1 MSRYIE
7 TSTRKMIGA
16 YAGVGALVEDTKGSI
31 LIDSLD
37 EWPFIENIRDK
48 QEYHINDQ
56 RLLERLKNDK
66 GFPEIKCLVRM
77 PPNSN
82 RIGSGIFTQPQ
93 DQNDISTGQ
102 YFPRWMYCE
111 RCKRFNSLK
120 NWFHK
125 WVRVIEQYD
134 HTKSKKIRDLFIPPK
149 CGHCYEDDQNSPKK
163 KSRKYFNLDQYQL
176 TQVRFIMTSSDGEI
190 IDLPWNKW
198 ITLKTDKF
206 NLFTKGDLTT
216 EDLDSIDTCCDNQD
230 LSYIQREQGDF
241 SSIIIKCR
249 NSKCKKQASL
259 EGIFGFSYFNDKS
272 KEFKYKTVI
281 RSSNSVYY
289 PILIHSI
296 YLPNITSINDDDQLK
311 IINWADGNLDVNFIY
326 EALFRKYK
334 ITEIESFLNS
344 IDADSSQKEVDY
356 RRKEYQFILEHNQ
369 YTKPDFTFSH
379 QDVITSDKSLI
390 TNLTKVSRLKMTSI
404 QTGYSRQE
412 PIDVDLFLSGE
423 VERIKPKYTTS
434 KSKNTDFLLGV
445 ENYGEGIFISLDK
458 NPIENY
464 IDKYSLTLNETF
476 LKAQA
481 SSLFENKFSSKEH
494 LGRYIFVHTLSHLL
508 MKELEFT
515 CGYPTVSLSERLFVD
530 NDDMQGVLIFTVA
543 GMDGSYGGLASQ
555 ASPERFNE
563 ILTRAIERSEDC
575 ASDPICYDS
584 TGQGVGEMNQAAC
597 YSCALVAENACES
610 FNSFL
615 DRKIR
620 EFI

>member
-1 MSRYIE
+1 MV
-7 TSTRKMIGA
+7 GA
-16 YAGVGALVEDTKGSI
+16 YAGVGALVEDIKGCI
-31 LIDSLD
+31 LIDSLE
-37 EWPFIENIRDK
+37 EWPFIKSIHSNPD
-48 QEYHINDQ
+48 YHINDN
-56 RLLERLKNDK
+56 RLLDRLKNDK
-66 GFPEIKCLVRM
+66 GFPEIEYLVRM
-77 PPNSN
+77 PPNSTQQFT
-82 RIGSGIFTQPQ
+82 SGVYAQPL
-93 DQNDISTGQ
+93 DRDDVSTGQ
-102 YFPRWMYCE
+102 YFPRWMYCD
-111 RCKRFNSLK
+111 RCERFNSLH
-120 NWFHK
+120 NWFYK
-125 WVRVIEQYD
+125 WDKVIEQYD
-134 HTKSKKIRDLFIPPK
+134 PTKSKKVRDMFTPPK
-149 CGHCYEDDQNSPKK
+149 CGFCYSDDQNNPKK

-176 TQVRFIMTSSDGEI
+176 TQIRFIMTSSDGEI
-190 IDLPWNKW
+190 IDLPWKKW
-198 ITLKTDKF
+198 ITLKTEKF
-206 NLFTKGDLTT
+206 NSFSTGDLTSV
-216 EDLDSIDTCCDNQD
+216 DIDSFDTCCDNQD

-259 EGIFGFSYFNDKS
+259 EGVFGFSYFNDKS

-289 PILIHSI
+289 PILLHSI
-296 YLPNITSINDDDQLK
+296 YLPSTTTISEDDQLK
-311 IINWADGNLDVNFIY
+311 IINWTDSNFDVNFIY
-326 EALFRKYK
+326 EALFKKYE

-344 IDADSSQKEVDY
+344 IDADSAQKEVDY
-356 RRKEYQFILEHNQ
+356 RRKEYQFILEHSQ
-369 YTKPDFTFSH
+369 FEKADFTFSH
-379 QDVITSDKSLI
+379 QEIKSSEKNII

-458 NPIENY
+458 VPIDNY
-464 IDKYSLTLNETF
+464 ILEYSLKLNETF

-481 SSLFENKFSSKEH
+481 SSLFENKFLSKEH

-530 NDDMQGVLIFTVA
+530 NDEMQGVLIFTVA

-555 ASPERFNE
+555 ANPEKFNE

-575 ASDPICYDS
+575 ASDPICYHS
-584 TGQGVGEMNQAAC
+584 TGQGVGDMNQAAC

>member
-1 MSRYIE
+1 MPNVTGIS
-7 TSTRKMIGA
+7 
-16 YAGVGALVEDTKGSI
+16 D
-31 LIDSLD
+31 D
-37 EWPFIENIRDK
+37 
-48 QEYHINDQ
+48 DQ
-56 RLLERLKNDK
+56 RRILSFLDKNKDEDIHFIYKALEEKY
-66 GFPEIKCLVRM
+66 EITE
-77 PPNSN
+77 
-82 RIGSGIFTQPQ
+82 IQA
-93 DQNDISTGQ
+93 
-102 YFPRWMYCE
+102 
-111 RCKRFNSLK
+111 
-120 NWFHK
+120 
-125 WVRVIEQYD
+125 
-134 HTKSKKIRDLFIPPK
+134 FI
-149 CGHCYEDDQNSPKK
+149 
-163 KSRKYFNLDQYQL
+163 
-176 TQVRFIMTSSDGEI
+176 
-190 IDLPWNKW
+190 
-198 ITLKTDKF
+198 
-206 NLFTKGDLTT
+206 
-216 EDLDSIDTCCDNQD
+216 DSIDSDPT
-230 LSYIQREQGDF
+230 
-241 SSIIIKCR
+241 
-249 NSKCKKQASL
+249 
-259 EGIFGFSYFNDKS
+259 
-272 KEFKYKTVI
+272 
-281 RSSNSVYY
+281 
-289 PILIHSI
+289 
-296 YLPNITSINDDDQLK
+296 
-311 IINWADGNLDVNFIY
+311 
-326 EALFRKYK
+326 
-334 ITEIESFLNS
+334 
-344 IDADSSQKEVDY
+344 QKEVDY
-356 RRKEYQFILEHNQ
+356 RRKEYQFILKHSQ
-369 YTKPDFTFSH
+369 YEKSDFTFSH
-379 QDVITSDKSLI
+379 QDVITGDKSLI

-476 LKAQA
+476 IKAQA

-530 NDDMQGVLIFTVA
+530 SEDMQGVLIFTVA

-555 ASPERFNE
+555 ANPDRFNE